1 MIKLLRY
8 FLLMIPFAGSG
19 QRLELDLSGGI
30 SNYQGDLQPLVFT
43 LKGAKLAG
51 SATAKYAI
59 TPNIFARAGFTIGAL
74 SATDANNRAE
84 LQARNL
90 NFRSSIKEVHAGV
103 EYRFLKPERIAV
115 SPYVFIGVGVFMF
128 NPYTFTQAGEKK
140 YLQPL
145 GTEGQGLQ
153 EYPDRKSYRL
163 TQFSIPYG
171 FGIKWQ
177 VNCNLNVGVGFRQ
190 AKTFTDYLDD
200 VSTGYVNEA
209 ALRNARGQTAV
220 DLAWRRNEYDGTPYP
235 PTDLVGRG
243 NPKEGDWYYFADFTI
258 GLKINDC
265 ETGKFSLGGI
275 FKNMGNG
282 NGLFRKRGSGNW
294 GRAGRKATKRGV
306 ACPKF

>member
-1 MIKLLRY
+1 MIKLLWY
-8 FLLMIPFAGSG
+8 FLLMIPFAGG
-19 QRLELDLSGGI
+19 AQRLELHLSGGI

-51 SATAKYAI
+51 SATVKYAI
-59 TPNIFARAGFTIGAL
+59 TPNFFARAGFTIGAL
-74 SATDANNRAE
+74 SATDASNKAE
-84 LQARNL
+84 LQARN
-90 NFRSSIKEVHAGV
+90 FHFQSSIKEFHTGV
-103 EYRFLKPERIAV
+103 EYRFLNPERIVV

-145 GTEGQGLQ
+145 GTEGQGLK
-153 EYPDRKSYRL
+153 EYPGRKPYRL
-163 TQFSIPYG
+163 TQASIPYG
-171 FGIKWQ
+171 FGIRWQ

-200 VSTGYVNEA
+200 VSTGYVNET

-235 PTDLVGRG
+235 ATDLAGRG
-243 NPKEGDWYYFADFTI
+243 NPKERDWYYFADFTI
-258 GLKINDC
+258 GLTINDC

-275 FKNMGNG
+275 FKNIGNG
-282 NGLFRKRGSGNW
+282 NGLFKKRESGNW
-294 GRAGRKATKRGV
+294 GSAGRKNSRKKV